1 MATVDS
7 TGRVTAVGAGSTTL
21 AARHRDG
28 TATAGVAV
36 YTESDIQ
43 AVAVSCPASTPLP
56 GGVFCMASGR
66 TSGGGS
72 VPVRATWST
81 PELRVGRAESGGPS
95 SVSVIV
101 GVAAG
106 EVTVIASYREFRGT
120 TTVVFRN

>member
-1 MATVDS
+1 M
-7 TGRVTAVGAGSTTL
+7 GPGSTTL

-81 PELRVGRAESGGPS
+81 SDLRVGRAESGSGPS

-120 TTVVFRN
+120 TMVVFRN